1 MKKYFDF
8 RRKATRE
15 EFWWMFLLFI
25 SARLLS
31 GFLFVQGAEQDNPLL
46 ILIGIG
52 LIVITIWTFLATFTA
67 RIRASGNNIWWV
79 LTSFIPLIN
88 LASFVVFG
96 SMKKK

>member
-15 EFWWMFLLFI
+15 EFWGMFLLFI
-25 SARLLS
+25 GARLFS

-52 LIVITIWTFLATFTA
+52 FIVITLWAFLATFTA
-67 RIRASGNNIWWV
+67 RIRASGSNVWWV
-79 LTSFIPLIN
+79 LTSFIPLVN